1 MNYMKKRF
9 LSFVLVLAL
18 LLTGVPMAAAAGSG
32 FVDPTVVPEV
42 SQESGPVSLITDTA
56 VSEETEETNE
66 NTATP
71 VTLAEGEGKYV
82 DNDSASLLPV

>member
-42 SQESGPVSLITDTA
+42 YQEGGPLSLTSGTIAP
-56 VSEETEETNE
+56 EETEETNE

-71 VTLAEGEGKYV
+71 VK
-82 DNDSASLLPV
+82 

>member
-56 VSEETEETNE
+56 VSEETEETNYPSGGISVDCGYLGD
-66 NTATP
+66 AGI
-71 VTLAEGEGKYV
+71 LA
-82 DNDSASLLPV
+82 

>member
-32 FVDPTVVPEV
+32 FVDPTVCSRGETKRAV
-42 SQESGPVSLITDTA
+42 PVSLIT
-56 VSEETEETNE
+56 EHGPYRKKQNETNE

-71 VTLAEGEGKYV
+71 VTLAEGE
-82 DNDSASLLPV
+82 

>member
-42 SQESGPVSLITDTA
+42 SQESGPKKA
-56 VSEETEETNE
+56 
-66 NTATP
+66 
-71 VTLAEGEGKYV
+71 
-82 DNDSASLLPV
+82 AS